1 VLVEVGSDIDS
12 GSLDRLKEHLG
23 NTWLLDVDK
32 VGLKHALGCFE
43 TLGTDLD
50 DPTIRKLSCIHELV
64 MQSQLEIRIYLR
76 CKTQRGR
83 LSLLRD
89 ADRDRGHS

>member
-12 GSLDRLKEHLG
+12 GSLDRLEEHLG

-32 VGLKHALGCFE
+32 VGLEHALGCFE
-43 TLGTDLD
+43 TLGTDFD
-50 DPTIRKLSCIHELV
+50 NTTIRKLRCIHELV
-64 MQSQLEIRIYLR
+64 VQNKLEIRICLR
-76 CKTQRGR
+76 CKIRRER

-89 ADRDRGHS
+89 AGRDRGHS